1 MLPILSALAPILSK
15 VFDVVDKSVA
25 DKDLATK
32 LKSELNSQLLKS
44 GTEELKAS
52 ARIIEAEYKAGW
64 FASSWRPLLMYV
76 LIAILIWNYILSP
89 IILLIFHVNSQVV
102 LPTDVWTVLQIG
114 LGGYVVGRSGE
125 SIARTL
131 ANRPINKDDQNG

>member
-1 MLPILSALAPILSK
+1 MLPILSALTPILSK
-15 VFDVVDKSVA
+15 VFDVVDKSIA
-25 DKDLATK
+25 DKDLAAK
-32 LKSELNSQLLKS
+32 LKAELNTQLIQQ

-52 ARIIEAEYKAGW
+52 ARIIEAESKAGW

-89 IILLIFHVNSQVV
+89 IILLIFHVNSQVI

-114 LGGYVVGRSGE
+114 LGGYVVGRSAEGV
-125 SIARTL
+125 ARTL
-131 ANRPINKDDQNG
+131 ANRPSNKDDQNG

>member
-15 VFDVVDKSVA
+15 VFDVVDKSIA
-25 DKDLATK
+25 DKDLAAK
-32 LKSELNSQLLKS
+32 LKAELNTQLIQS

-52 ARIIEAEYKAGW
+52 ARIIEAEAKAGL
-64 FASSWRPLLMYV
+64 FSSSWRPLLMYV

-114 LGGYVVGRSGE
+114 LGGYVAGRSAE
-125 SIARTL
+125 AVARTL

>member
-15 VFDVVDKSVA
+15 VFDVVDKSIA

-32 LKSELNSQLLKS
+32 LKAELNSQLIQQ

-52 ARIIEAEYKAGW
+52 ARIIESESKAGW

-76 LIAILIWNYILSP
+76 LITILIWNYILSP

-114 LGGYVVGRSGE
+114 LGGYVVGRSAE
-125 SIARTL
+125 SVARTMS
-131 ANRPINKDDQNG
+131 NRPTNKDDQNG

>member
-1 MLPILSALAPILSK
+1 ML
-15 VFDVVDKSVA
+15 
-25 DKDLATK
+25 
-32 LKSELNSQLLKS
+32 
-44 GTEELKAS
+44 
-52 ARIIEAEYKAGW
+52 
-64 FASSWRPLLMYV
+64 
-76 LIAILIWNYILSP
+76 

-131 ANRPINKDDQNG
+131 ANRPTDKE

>member
-1 MLPILSALAPILSK
+1 MLPILSALTPILSK
-15 VFDVVDKSVA
+15 VFDVVDKSIA
-25 DKDLATK
+25 DKDLAAK
-32 LKSELNSQLLKS
+32 LKAELNTQLIQQ

-52 ARIIEAEYKAGW
+52 SRIIEAEAKAGL
-64 FASSWRPLLMYV
+64 FSSSWRPLLMYV

-131 ANRPINKDDQNG
+131 ANRPSNKDDQNG